1 MKLRLAASAATL
13 ALACFAFPRLAC
25 ADEAP
30 ASPPASASPAP
41 VVAAAEPAAPA
52 AEPPPAAS
60 KRTVWPWV
68 LMGTGVALVVTA
80 TVLQVNSVSED
91 DKRES
96 DEVKLTSL
104 AGRPATDPEKRALQ
118 TSVDDHAKSASNG
131 RTAALIVGTVGFLTI
146 AGSVVLWFFEG
157 SSSSAASAPPAGK
170 LRPSLTPSFGPTYA
184 GASFGASF

>member
-1 MKLRLAASAATL
+1 MKLRLAASAAAL
-13 ALACFAFPRLAC
+13 ALACVSSSGLAR

-30 ASPPASASPAP
+30 ASAAP
-41 VVAAAEPAAPA
+41 GSTVTAAAEPAAPA
-52 AEPPPAAS
+52 TEPPPAAG
-60 KRTVWPWV
+60 KRTVWPWI

-80 TVLQVNSVSED
+80 TVLEVNAISED

-96 DEVKLTSL
+96 EEVKLTSFS
-104 AGRPATDPEKRALQ
+104 ARPASDPEKRALQ
-118 TSVDDHAKSASNG
+118 SSVDDHAKSASSE

-157 SSSSAASAPPAGK
+157 SSSASSSPPPAAK

-184 GASFGASF
+184 GASLGASF